1 RVGDRA
7 LPPRRRFAI
16 RIVLFFLV
24 IACTVQMFA
33 YLWQQEMRSIREE
46 RRQLEC
52 QVAAVRPPVGASSAA
67 SAATAKECSGLVSS
81 QGKL

>member
-1 RVGDRA
+1 M
-7 LPPRRRFAI
+7 
-16 RIVLFFLV
+16 LFFLV